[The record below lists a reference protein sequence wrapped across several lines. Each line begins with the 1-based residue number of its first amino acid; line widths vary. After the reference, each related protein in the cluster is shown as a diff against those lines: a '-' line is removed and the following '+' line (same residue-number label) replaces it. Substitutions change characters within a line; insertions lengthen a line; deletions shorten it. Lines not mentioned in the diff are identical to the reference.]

1 MTIKGIFY
9 VLAYVSDLE
18 RSKRFYRDQL
28 GWELGTDEYGVAGF
42 TFGSGYVV
50 LHEEDRAAGARAY
63 AGGLHVAVQVD
74 DVDAEHARLKGRGVP
89 VSEPVTEPWGERSFQ
104 FSDPDGHVWVYGQA
118 DAAEDDE

>member
-42 TFGSGYVV
+42 SFGSGYVV
-50 LHEEDRAAGARAY
+50 LHEENRPAGARPY
-63 AGGLHVAVQVD
+63 AGGLQVAVQVD
-74 DVDAEHARLKGRGVP
+74 DVDAEHARLKGRGVK
-89 VSEPVTEPWGERSFQ
+89 VSEPVTEPWGERSFT
-104 FSDPDGHVWVYGQA
+104 FTDPDGYVWSCGQA
-118 DAAEDDE
+118 DAGDED